1 MSIRLSKIAK
11 ELNVG
16 ADTVA
21 EYLAKKGHQIPSDLN
36 HLLTDEQEQI
46 LRDGLSANK
55 KIKQDSERITQQRQI
70 KEKKESVSIEGY
82 EDKEEIKTVHETHT
96 PKIIGKIDLDN
107 FSSKR
112 NPSAKKQETDTTSEP
127 VEAPQKTAAA
137 PEEVVNSANVGIEK
151 FAEKKEG
158 STPQPAEPQKSDEKQ
173 EEEVF
178 SLAKPAQTSINVVG
192 KIDLSSINQQT
203 RPKKKTKEEKKKERE
218 QRGNKPFSNTQ
229 NNSGTRETNETA
241 ATEEARRGKR
251 QRIQKERID
260 ISDYKDFKGDDRQR
274 SNNGASNNNNGNNN
288 YNKKN
293 FKKSFVKPEVDEAS
307 S

>member
-203 RPKKKTKEEKKKERE
+203 RPKKKTKEEKKKRIPV
-218 QRGNKPFSNTQ
+218 GVL
-229 NNSGTRETNETA
+229 A
-241 ATEEARRGKR
+241 ATIMENTWYLSYIAVEKELRRQGIGRALVSSLIDMARGALADG
-251 QRIQKERID
+251 ID
-260 ISDYKDFKGDDRQR
+260 R
-274 SNNGASNNNNGNNN
+274 
-288 YNKKN
+288 
-293 FKKSFVKPEVDEAS
+293 KSTRLNS
-307 S
+307 SH